1 MNSAVEKFIEY
12 LELSIEDIKKDLL
25 REATLTRDR
34 GIIAKKKDVIT
45 AAGERQRVIRL
56 LSTPKEEWDKLA
68 EIFIDFNLLADFLST
83 SPLKP
88 RECMQV
94 VFYMLERNLA
104 TPILCDEADGFDAP
118 AIENFE
124 FKTMSKEEA
133 KDIIHSMEYG
143 RLSTANPDDLTEE
156 EIAKYM
162 ELKEFIDSNPLDL
175 SYLKEL
181 HRNISMHYFEKIDS
195 FDYDDVRAI
204 LCVLE
209 SFGVPKNMCDSFK
222 YLLDKEVRK
231 REPKEEIIIV
241 RDFHQKLDEKRVT
254 EKEYKLLNRE
264 LKKYFDLDNMYVEE
278 PLSIGMQI
286 YCVSLMIKMGISD
299 ATIKK
304 ALIVMN
310 RNNKYLSSN
319 ENPIVLFNRLF
330 GRLNYYSENEELCES
345 VKQLM
350 EFFQE
355 IFICSNEDY
364 EFWKSMIG
372 EELDKALSFVPKT
385 YEYEIEE
392 GRNLAKLNK

>member
-12 LELSIEDIKKDLL
+12 LELSIEEIKKDLL
-25 REATLTRDR
+25 KEATLTRDR

-45 AAGERQRVIRL
+45 AAGERQRIIRL

-156 EIAKYM
+156 EIAKYT

-278 PLSIGMQI
+278 PLSIDMQI

-364 EFWKSMIG
+364 EFWKSMIA